1 MNLQEYMKKNEMTD
15 EMFARRIGVTRSAV
29 TYYRSSLRMP
39 SPRIMLLIEAVTK
52 NEVTAQD
59 MMKEVMRVKKNLQV

>member
-1 MNLQEYMKKNEMTD
+1 MNLIDYMKKNELTD

-29 TYYRSSLRMP
+29 TYYRSSMRMP

-52 NEVTAQD
+52 NEVTASD
-59 MMKEVMRVKKNLQV
+59 MMREFVRVKKNL

>member
-1 MNLQEYMKKNEMTD
+1 MKKNELTD

-29 TYYRSSLRMP
+29 TYYRSSMRMP

-52 NEVTAQD
+52 NEVTASD
-59 MMKEVMRVKKNLQV
+59 MMKEFVRVKKNL

>member
-1 MNLQEYMKKNEMTD
+1 MTLNEYMKNNEMTD

-39 SPRIMLLIEAVTK
+39 SPRVMLMIEQVTD
-52 NEVTAQD
+52 NQVTAQD
-59 MMKEVMRVKKNLQV
+59 MMKEVMRVKQSLQI

>member
-1 MNLQEYMKKNEMTD
+1 MNLIDYMKKNELTD

-29 TYYRSSLRMP
+29 TYYRSSMRMP

-52 NEVTAQD
+52 NEVTASD
-59 MMKEVMRVKKNLQV
+59 MMKEFVRVKKNL

>member
-1 MNLQEYMKKNEMTD
+1 MNLIDYMKKNELTD

-29 TYYRSSLRMP
+29 TYYRSSMRMP

-52 NEVTAQD
+52 NEVTASD
-59 MMKEVMRVKKNLQV
+59 MMKEFVRVKKNT

>member
-1 MNLQEYMKKNEMTD
+1 MKKNELTD

-29 TYYRSSLRMP
+29 TYYRSCMRMP
-39 SPRIMLLIEAVTK
+39 SPKIMLLIEAVTK

-59 MMKEVMRVKKNLQV
+59 MMREFVRVKKNL